1 MTIQRPE
8 GSRGNEHRL
17 FAKPTGG
24 PLTQGMPRRRPSP
37 PKQIAGA
44 RGRPSPSPG
53 PRQPR
58 LCRSESGT
66 PPPRLHPRTNH
77 RHPTHCGTASRSR
90 APTPSPL
97 AASLLPPLPGLL
109 APRLPRPRLLL
120 AGGSW
125 LPDLPPAAP
134 ALAAGGRP
142 RGCGCRPCWRETLT
156 GLQCS
161 FASGTLP
168 WEKGRNRNGEMTQ
181 DSRSS
186 SARRCGGLAPEGR
199 LGPTRGLASL

>member
-77 RHPTHCGTASRSR
+77 RHPTHCGTARRSR

-97 AASLLPPLPGLL
+97 AASLLPPPPRPARASPPAPSPSARRGEL
-109 APRLPRPRLLL
+109 APRPSARSPSL
-120 AGGSW
+120 G
-125 LPDLPPAAP
+125 
-134 ALAAGGRP
+134 
-142 RGCGCRPCWRETLT
+142 CWREAKGVRVPALLE
-156 GLQCS
+156 GGAHRAAVFLCIRNV
-161 FASGTLP
+161 ALGKG
-168 WEKGRNRNGEMTQ
+168 EKQ
-181 DSRSS
+181 KW
-186 SARRCGGLAPEGR
+186 
-199 LGPTRGLASL
+199 